1 MKKKE
6 SFLVKIK
13 KLFARIGDWFKSVK
27 FFGLLGNTFSSFGE
41 HRVMKMSAA
50 LSYYTVFSL
59 PAMMV
64 IIITMSSIFF
74 GQDIVEGKV
83 FRVMNDYVG
92 DQTAIQ
98 VQSMLKQSVLKK
110 NNGWATFIGA
120 VTLLLSAT
128 GIFGEIQDSLNYMWG
143 LKPKPKKGWVLMLLN
158 RLMSFSMLLI
168 LGFILL
174 VSLVL
179 TTLLDLFLNFLA
191 GHFSQTVIKIFGY
204 VDYAVIL
211 LAVSTLFMFLFKFLP
226 DGKVRWKDAF
236 VGALVT
242 SILFMLGK
250 FLIGL
255 YVSKTNLT
263 AYGGSASLAVLFIWV
278 YYSSIIMYLGA
289 EFTQAFVAYKGRK
302 IEPKKF
308 AVKVE
313 VKEKEKPTSLRK
325 SA

>member
-1 MKKKE
+1 MRKK
-6 SFLVKIK
+6 SAFISKIK
-13 KLFARIGDWFKSVK
+13 TRFERISKWFKSVAVFK
-27 FFGLLGNTFSSFGE
+27 ILGETFSAFGE

-59 PAMMV
+59 PAMLV
-64 IIITMSSIFF
+64 IIISMCSIFF

-92 DQTAIQ
+92 DQTAMQ
-98 VQSMLKQSVLKK
+98 LQSMLKQSVIKRT
-110 NNGWATFIGA
+110 NVWATIIGG

-143 LKPKPKKGWVLMLLN
+143 LKPKPKKGWMLMLIN

-191 GHFSQTVIKIFGY
+191 SHFSQTVIKIFGY
-204 VDYAVIL
+204 IDYVVIL
-211 LAVSTLFMFLFKFLP
+211 LAVSALFMFLFKFLP

-236 VGALVT
+236 IGATVT
-242 SILFMLGK
+242 AALFMLGK

-263 AYGGSASLAVLFIWV
+263 AYGGTASLAVLLIWV
-278 YYSSIIMYLGA
+278 YYSSVIMYLGA
-289 EFTQAFVAYKGRK
+289 EFTQAFAGFKGRR
-302 IEPKKF
+302 IEPKRF

-313 VKEKEKPTSLRK
+313 VKEKEKPSPLRK